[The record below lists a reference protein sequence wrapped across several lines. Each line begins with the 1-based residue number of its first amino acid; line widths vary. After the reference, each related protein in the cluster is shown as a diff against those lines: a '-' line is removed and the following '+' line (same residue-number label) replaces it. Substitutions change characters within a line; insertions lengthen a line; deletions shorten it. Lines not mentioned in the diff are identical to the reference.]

1 MISLPFMLSLLS
13 GAVTIFAFAPFGW
26 WQIQIAAL
34 ALLFILVQRAKSAK
48 AAFRVGWA
56 FATAAIAAGTHWLY
70 ISLHD
75 YGGMPSWLASLAVFL
90 LGQFGAVIWSGAS
103 ARKAHHDYSAMADDA
118 VATHALL
125 LATGRLD
132 ARLDFHRVP
141 LAGHRLCTH
150 Q

>member
-1 MISLPFMLSLLS
+1 MLSLLS
-13 GAVTIFAFAPFGW
+13 GAVTVFAFAPFGW

-75 YGGMPSWLASLAVFL
+75 YGGMPSWLASLAV
-90 LGQFGAVIWSGAS
+90 
-103 ARKAHHDYSAMADDA
+103 
-118 VATHALL
+118 
-125 LATGRLD
+125 
-132 ARLDFHRVP
+132 
-141 LAGHRLCTH
+141 
-150 Q
+150 